1 MAPNSPHG
9 YPLYGFIVIISAVGI
24 AFQIVLMRVFSIA
37 QWHHFAYMIISIAM
51 LGFGAGGTLLSLI
64 RPRLRGR
71 KTGLLFWGS
80 FLVPIGLVTCYA
92 LSQHIP
98 FELFQLTT
106 QPRQCAYL
114 FLLYLILAVPFAL
127 VSACIAL
134 AFLIAPGAA
143 ARLYAAS
150 MIGSGLGA
158 LGIMGSLYLVPPH
171 RLPFLLAFAAALGHI
186 LLWGETKRG
195 WVSGVAQLLV
205 LATVAISGNAVPLRV
220 SEYKPLS
227 YALQFPDARILEERH
242 SPLSAITAVQ
252 SQMIRETP
260 GQLGNYPM
268 SEKGTLPAQVGLFFD
283 AGTVSPVHD
292 FREGDLQRFEFLD
305 HTTSALAYRLVENP
319 RVLVI
324 GSGGG
329 TDILN
334 ALLHRAGDVTAIE
347 MDPGVLDLMRG
358 DLHAF
363 SGALYTLPNVEVVSD
378 EGRSF
383 LESSSESWDLIQLP
397 LSGSFTAAAAG
408 VYALN
413 ESCLYTTE
421 AFELYLRRL
430 SGKGVL
436 AVNCWL
442 KAFPCEG
449 VKLLATCVEA
459 LRRTATADPAR
470 HLVMIRSWNNATLLA
485 TRQPLTEPQI
495 DAVRRFCKD
504 RRFDLCWL
512 PGLQETEAN
521 QYTILDRP
529 FYFEAAQALLS
540 PNSSQFYTDYLFNVR
555 PATDDSPYFFQFFK
569 WRALPRLLEG
579 MGTEWVPF
587 VEWGYLALLATFV
600 QSLFFGIVLILAP
613 LLLRHPHAPGAPQRR
628 TVFVYFGALG
638 FAYMFLEIALIQKFM
653 LFLAYPMYAVG
664 VVLAGLLVFSGA
676 GALWAGS
683 DSFAVGKRVRLAAA
697 GIVLLI
703 ACYLLLLPRLFPLA
717 AAWTDPAKITLCVLL
732 LAPLAF
738 CMGVPFPAGLQA
750 VSRRSPELIPWVW
763 AVNACTSTI
772 AASLAL
778 LIAIHLGFRAV
789 VILAAAM
796 YLIAA
801 WHARKVT
808 RQGEE

>member
-1 MAPNSPHG
+1 MTSDNPHG

-37 QWHHFAYMIISIAM
+37 QWHHFAYMTISIAM
-51 LGFGAGGTLLSLI
+51 LGFGAGGTLLSLT
-64 RPRLRGR
+64 RPRLRGHE
-71 KTGLLFWGS
+71 TGLLSYVS
-80 FLVPIGLVTCYA
+80 FLVPIGIVACYV

-106 QPRQCAYL
+106 QPQQCVHL

-158 LGIMGSLYLVPPH
+158 LGIMGSLYLVSPS
-171 RLPFLLAFAAALGHI
+171 RLPFLLAIAAVFSHI
-186 LLWGETKRG
+186 LLWGATKRG
-195 WVSGVAQLLV
+195 WASGITQLLI
-205 LATVAISGNAVPLRV
+205 LAIAAISGNASPLRI

-227 YALQFPDARILEERH
+227 YALQFPDARILEERY
-242 SPLSAITAVQ
+242 SPLSVITAVQ

-283 AGTVSPVHD
+283 AGSVSPVHD
-292 FREGDLQRFEFLD
+292 FGDSDLQRLEFLD
-305 HTTSALAYRLVENP
+305 YTTSALAYRLVEKP
-319 RVLVI
+319 HVLVL

-329 TDILN
+329 TDILS
-334 ALLHRAGDVTAIE
+334 ALLHGAENITAVE

-358 DLHAF
+358 DLRAL
-363 SGALYTLPNVEVVSD
+363 SGGLYALPQVRVVAA

-383 LESSSESWDLIQLP
+383 LESSSQSWDLIQLP

-408 VYALN
+408 VYATN
-413 ESCLYTTE
+413 ESYLYTTE
-421 AFELYLRRL
+421 AFVLYLRRL
-430 SGKGVL
+430 SDKGVL
-436 AVNCWL
+436 AFNCWL

-449 VKLLATCVEA
+449 VKLFATCVEA
-459 LRRTATADPAR
+459 LKRAGVNDPAR

-495 DAVRRFCKD
+495 DAIRRFC
-504 RRFDLCWL
+504 RERSFDFCWL
-512 PGLQETEAN
+512 PGLQEAEAN
-521 QYTILDRP
+521 QYTVLDHP

-540 PNSSQFYTDYLFNVR
+540 SNSAQFHEDYLFNVR

-587 VEWGYLALLATFV
+587 VEWGYLALLATLV
-600 QSLFFGIVLILAP
+600 QSLLFGIVLILAP
-613 LLLRHPHAPGAPQRR
+613 LLLRQPHAPAAPQKK

-664 VVLAGLLVFSGA
+664 VVLAGLLIFSGA

-683 DSFAVGKRVRLAAA
+683 NSSPAKKQVALAVA
-697 GIVLLI
+697 GIVFLSG
-703 ACYLLLLPRLFPLA
+703 CYLLFLPDLFTLA
-717 AAWTDPAKITLCVLL
+717 AAWTDPAKIALSVIL

-750 VSRRSPELIPWVW
+750 VSRRTPDLVPWIW

-796 YLIAA
+796 YLIAVCCERRV
-801 WHARKVT
+801 AR
-808 RQGEE
+808 